1 MGYPLADGIFINLF
15 SAHLVICFLFR
26 FLGAANMV
34 LRQNFNVGG
43 AIGIMLRI
51 GLHETG
57 DLSFDIG
64 YFVVDLG
71 QFRLLVNF
79 LAHMYIF

>member
-1 MGYPLADGIFINLF
+1 
-15 SAHLVICFLFR
+15 
-26 FLGAANMV
+26 MV